1 MYCSSCGANN
11 PDDSLFCA
19 VCGARM
25 DVPSQIPQPSYGQ
38 SSYNQPPYGQPPY
51 GQPPQGQQPKK
62 GKSKAVWFVIGGA
75 ALLLAIALVLIFV
88 VFPGG
93 AKPAGSDEDDLL
105 DEDTMQA
112 EFVND
117 CGKVFTNALSGLGGV
132 DYARFKEEPFNVDME
147 YSVEVSGFPM
157 KIEMSAVYDEVKL
170 GMLAEV
176 MGQGAVLLLD
186 DDTLYVSS
194 AEEVMGYRFDTDE
207 DMSDSMT
214 LEKRVGALI
223 KNMSGESGDYML
235 IIEAMIDSID
245 EGCFDKS
252 GSETTLKLTSDDM
265 IDMLKTLEEKAEDD
279 EELSDAMKE
288 TELKIDDAIDN
299 MEEQDF
305 DLIVTVGYDDDTPVS
320 FEIDF
325 DDGTEYGAFNLQF
338 GAEDTK
344 DGKDIRFKA
353 DAAGTNVDG
362 GISVTKDG
370 NDVSYDGEL
379 SVTTS
384 GTTETYTLE
393 GTESWDGD
401 EVEGSITV
409 ADSYGNAYTIEYSGS
424 VVFGMPEEKV
434 EDDSRFDVDT
444 SDADIQDISDLMS
457 SSGLGD
463 YDVPEVSVT
472 EAAPAT
478 AEAPEIDTGAG
489 KLVGITLP
497 TNSLQRWNED
507 GAYVSAALEELGYEV
522 DLQYADFDT
531 AIQINQ
537 IESQIAMGCDVLV
550 IAAID
555 GGAMGSTLEVAKEAG
570 IPVVAFDRLLMNT
583 DKCDYYVTFS
593 SYDTGTVQG
602 EYIVDML
609 GLGYSETDTF
619 TLECFAGAY
628 EDANSYLYY
637 QGAMDVLQP
646 YIDSGALVVKSG
658 ETDMSDIAIQMW
670 DPALAQERMDSLLT
684 AYYKKA
690 GIDAILSPND
700 TIAQGIVAALK
711 ENGYGTSK
719 KPYPILTGQDC
730 DMINIGMISRGEQSM
745 TVFRDTRMLADQ
757 IVTTVDAVLSGKAAP
772 VNTEYDNGVINV
784 PSFNCQITIVDAN
797 NWREVLID
805 SGYYDISDIP
815 TE

>member
-478 AEAPEIDTGAG
+478 AEVRPEGPIYIGFVQTGQESDWRNAQTES
-489 KLVGITLP
+489 I
-497 TNSLQRWNED
+497 
-507 GAYVSAALEELGYEV
+507 LETFKEAGYECEMV
-522 DLQYADFDT
+522 EAQNDSAV
-531 AIQINQ
+531 Q
-537 IESQIAMGCDVLV
+537 IEAVRAFIAKGVDYIVLNPV
-550 IAAID
+550 S
-555 GGAMGSTLEVAKEAG
+555 STGWESVLTEAKEAG
-570 IPVVAFDRLLMNT
+570 IPVILVDRMIDTSDDSLYLAWVGTNF
-583 DKCDYYVTFS
+583 YQEG
-593 SYDTGTVQG
+593 YDGTVALEQCL
-602 EYIVDML
+602 EDH
-609 GLGYSETDTF
+609 GYSNTATVNIVTIQGMPGSDAQAGRTNG
-619 TLECFAGAY
+619 FAEKMG
-628 EDANSYLYY
+628 EHTNWVML
-637 QGAMDVLQP
+637 
-646 YIDSGALVVKSG
+646 DSQSG
-658 ETDMSDIAIQMW
+658 EWSLDGGRQVMESFLNGYSDIDVVIAESDIMGFGAIEAIEAEGLTCGPEGDIILISFNGGRDAFEQMI
-670 DPALAQERMDSLLT
+670 EG
-684 AYYKKA
+684 K
-690 GIDAILSPND
+690 IDAVVECSPLYGPYVRSIIDAREYGGAFGMYVYVKDETFYAADAAEILPAR
-700 TIAQGIVAALK
+700 T
-711 ENGYGTSK
+711 
-719 KPYPILTGQDC
+719 
-730 DMINIGMISRGEQSM
+730 
-745 TVFRDTRMLADQ
+745 
-757 IVTTVDAVLSGKAAP
+757 
-772 VNTEYDNGVINV
+772 
-784 PSFNCQITIVDAN
+784 
-797 NWREVLID
+797 W
-805 SGYYDISDIP
+805 
-815 TE
+815 